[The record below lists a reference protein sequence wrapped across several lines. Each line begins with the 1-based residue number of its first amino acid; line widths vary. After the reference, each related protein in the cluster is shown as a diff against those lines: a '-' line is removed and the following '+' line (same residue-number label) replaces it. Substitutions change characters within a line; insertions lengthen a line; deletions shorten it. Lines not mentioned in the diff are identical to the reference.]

1 MFTEDLKNA
10 YGVLGAHPSFQRAC
24 RSIPIMVT
32 LDDNDYGNGQWRRC
46 LWRKFQQRRC
56 QTHVSR
62 QFKVAKE
69 DDRWQA
75 NRGVYTSV
83 SWQEE
88 MQVLLLDLRYHKS
101 KFLET
106 PDRKQLPDFVDKDK
120 TMLGEQQGKW
130 LEDELKKPYRIRF
143 LMSPLQGRRALLGML
158 ENASVR
164 TQKIIIS
171 PE

>member
-24 RSIPIMVT
+24 RSIPIMAT

-56 QTHVSR
+56 QTHVFR

-69 DDRWQA
+69 DERWQA

-88 MQVLLLDLRYHKS
+88 MQVLLLDLRYHES

-106 PDRKQLPDFVDKDK
+106 PDRKHLIISQLKDLSTK
-120 TMLGEQQGKW
+120 TCIKILVCETDVFNSV
-130 LEDELKKPYRIRF
+130 LPSI
-143 LMSPLQGRRALLGML
+143 ALL
-158 ENASVR
+158 SR
-164 TQKIIIS
+164 C
-171 PE
+171 